1 MAEFKAA
8 LRKNFRR
15 KERPFLMEAFQF
27 VTKKI

>member
-8 LRKNFRR
+8 LRKNFRGKGR
-15 KERPFLMEAFQF
+15 LFLMEAFQF